1 MNISSSDSIIQISGV
16 DSAEF
21 LQGQITNDINFV
33 SENKILTS
41 AICNVKG
48 RVLAVFRILRI
59 SSGFLI
65 FVNKSVAE
73 KFKTHLEK
81 YAVFFKTKIEFID
94 KAIDGIEIISESDW
108 KLNCIERGFV
118 EITESISE
126 VFTPHELNYQNLGL
140 INFEKGCFTGQEV
153 IARMHYRGKLKF
165 SLAKFSVDERNLLK
179 ELDFIFNKDG
189 KKLGQV
195 VLEEK
200 NEGLVTLKDKL
211 VTKKDL
217 FDENLKNI
225 NFLNIESIKYSN

>member
-179 ELDFIFNKDG
+179 ELDFVFNKAG

-195 VLEEK
+195 VLKEK

-211 VTKKDL
+211 VTKKNL

-225 NFLNIESIKYSN
+225 NFLNIESI

>member
-33 SENKILTS
+33 SDNKILTS

-48 RVLAVFRILRI
+48 RVVAVFRILRI

-179 ELDFIFNKDG
+179 ELDFVFNKAG

-195 VLEEK
+195 VLKEK

-211 VTKKDL
+211 VTKKNL

-225 NFLNIESIKYSN
+225 NFLNIESI

>member
-33 SENKILTS
+33 SDNKILTS

-48 RVLAVFRILRI
+48 RVLAVFRILRS

-94 KAIDGIEIISESDW
+94 KAIDGIEIISESEW

-179 ELDFIFNKDG
+179 ELDFVFNKAG

-195 VLEEK
+195 VLKEK

-211 VTKKDL
+211 VTKKNL

-225 NFLNIESIKYSN
+225 NFLNIESI

>member
-33 SENKILTS
+33 SDNKILTS

-48 RVLAVFRILRI
+48 RVLAVFRILRS

-140 INFEKGCFTGQEV
+140 INFKKGCFTGQEV

-179 ELDFIFNKDG
+179 ELDFVFNKAG

-195 VLEEK
+195 VLKEK

-211 VTKKDL
+211 VTKKNL

-225 NFLNIESIKYSN
+225 NFLNIESI

>member
-165 SLAKFSVDERNLLK
+165 SLAKFSVNEGNLLK

-195 VLEEK
+195 VLKEK
-200 NEGLVTLKDKL
+200 NEGLVTLKDKF
-211 VTKKDL
+211 VTEKDF

-225 NFLNIESIKYSN
+225 NFLNIESI

>member
-33 SENKILTS
+33 SDNKILTS

-48 RVLAVFRILRI
+48 RVLAVFRILR
-59 SSGFLI
+59 SSSDFLI

-179 ELDFIFNKDG
+179 ELDFVFNKAG
-189 KKLGQV
+189 KNLGKV
-195 VLEEK
+195 VLKEK

-211 VTKKDL
+211 VTKKNL

-225 NFLNIESIKYSN
+225 NFLNIESI

>member
-165 SLAKFSVDERNLLK
+165 SLAKFSVDEGNLLK

-195 VLEEK
+195 VLKEK

-211 VTKKDL
+211 VTEKDF
-217 FDENLKNI
+217 FDKNLKNI
-225 NFLNIESIKYSN
+225 NFLNIESI

>member
-179 ELDFIFNKDG
+179 ELDFIFNKAG

-195 VLEEK
+195 VLKEK

-225 NFLNIESIKYSN
+225 NFLNIESI

>member
-48 RVLAVFRILRI
+48 RVLAVFRILR
-59 SSGFLI
+59 SSSDFLI

-126 VFTPHELNYQNLGL
+126 VFTPHELNYQNLGDL
-140 INFEKGCFTGQEV
+140 
-153 IARMHYRGKLKF
+153 
-165 SLAKFSVDERNLLK
+165 
-179 ELDFIFNKDG
+179 
-189 KKLGQV
+189 
-195 VLEEK
+195 
-200 NEGLVTLKDKL
+200 NEHLQNHLH
-211 VTKKDL
+211 
-217 FDENLKNI
+217 F
-225 NFLNIESIKYSN
+225 

>member
-33 SENKILTS
+33 SDNKILTS

-211 VTKKDL
+211 VTEKDL

-225 NFLNIESIKYSN
+225 NFLNIESI

>member
-33 SENKILTS
+33 SDNKILTS

-48 RVLAVFRILRI
+48 RVLAVFRILR
-59 SSGFLI
+59 SSSDFLI

-126 VFTPHELNYQNLGL
+126 VFTPHELNYQNLGI

-179 ELDFIFNKDG
+179 ELDFIFNKAG

-195 VLEEK
+195 VLKEK

-211 VTKKDL
+211 VTKKNL

-225 NFLNIESIKYSN
+225 NFLNIESI

>member
-211 VTKKDL
+211 VTKKNL

-225 NFLNIESIKYSN
+225 NFLNIESI

>member
-33 SENKILTS
+33 SDNKILTS

-48 RVLAVFRILRI
+48 RVLAVFRILRS

-65 FVNKSVAE
+65 FVNNTVAK
-73 KFKTHLEK
+73 KFKNHLEK

-94 KAIDGIEIISESDW
+94 NAINGIEIIPLSDW
-108 KLNCIERGFV
+108 KLDCIEKGFV
-118 EITESISE
+118 EINESISE
-126 VFTPHELNYQNLGL
+126 AFTPHELNYQNLGL
-140 INFEKGCFTGQEV
+140 ISFEKGCFTGQEV

-165 SLAKFSVDERNLLK
+165 SLAKFSVNDENFLK
-179 ELDFIFNKDG
+179 EQDYVFDKDG

-195 VLEEK
+195 VSEERNK
-200 NEGLVTLKDKL
+200 GLITFKDKSAI
-211 VTKKDL
+211 KKEL
-217 FDENLKNI
+217 FGKNLKRI
-225 NFLNIESIKYSN
+225 KFLNIESI

>member
-33 SENKILTS
+33 SDNKILTS

-48 RVLAVFRILRI
+48 RVLAVFRILRS

-179 ELDFIFNKDG
+179 ELDFIFNKAG

-195 VLEEK
+195 VLKEK

-225 NFLNIESIKYSN
+225 NFLNIESI

>member
-165 SLAKFSVDERNLLK
+165 SLAKFSVNEGNLLK

-200 NEGLVTLKDKL
+200 NEGLVTLKDKF
-211 VTKKDL
+211 VTEKDF

-225 NFLNIESIKYSN
+225 NFLNIESI

>member
-33 SENKILTS
+33 SDNKILTS

-48 RVLAVFRILRI
+48 RVLAVFRILRS

-140 INFEKGCFTGQEV
+140 INFEKGCYTGQEV

-179 ELDFIFNKDG
+179 ELDFVFNKAG

-195 VLEEK
+195 VLKEK

-211 VTKKDL
+211 VTKKNL

-225 NFLNIESIKYSN
+225 NFLNIESI

>member
-33 SENKILTS
+33 SDNKILTS

-48 RVLAVFRILRI
+48 RVLAVFRILRS

-179 ELDFIFNKDG
+179 ELDFIFNKAG

-195 VLEEK
+195 VLKEK

-211 VTKKDL
+211 VTKKNL

-225 NFLNIESIKYSN
+225 NFLNIESI

>member
-165 SLAKFSVDERNLLK
+165 SLAKFSVDEGNLLK

-211 VTKKDL
+211 VTEKDF

-225 NFLNIESIKYSN
+225 NFLKIESI

>member
-33 SENKILTS
+33 SGNKILTS

-48 RVLAVFRILRI
+48 RVLAVFRILRS

-179 ELDFIFNKDG
+179 ELDFIFNKAG

-195 VLEEK
+195 VLKEK

-211 VTKKDL
+211 VTKKNL

-225 NFLNIESIKYSN
+225 NFLNIESI

>member
-165 SLAKFSVDERNLLK
+165 SLAKFSVNEGNLLK

-211 VTKKDL
+211 VTEKDF
-217 FDENLKNI
+217 FDKNLKNI
-225 NFLNIESIKYSN
+225 NFLNIESI

>member
-33 SENKILTS
+33 SDNKILTS

-48 RVLAVFRILRI
+48 RVLAVFRILRS

-179 ELDFIFNKDG
+179 ELDFVFNKAG

-195 VLEEK
+195 GLKEK

-211 VTKKDL
+211 VTKKNL

-225 NFLNIESIKYSN
+225 NFLNIESI

>member
-33 SENKILTS
+33 SDNKILTS

-200 NEGLVTLKDKL
+200 NEGIVTLKDKL
-211 VTKKDL
+211 STEKD
-217 FDENLKNI
+217 FIDENLKNI
-225 NFLNIESIKYSN
+225 NFLNIESI

>member
-33 SENKILTS
+33 SDNKILTS

-179 ELDFIFNKDG
+179 ELDFVFNKAG

-195 VLEEK
+195 VLKEK

-211 VTKKDL
+211 VTKKNL

-225 NFLNIESIKYSN
+225 NFLNIESI

>member
-33 SENKILTS
+33 SDNKILTS

-48 RVLAVFRILRI
+48 RVLAVFRILRS

-179 ELDFIFNKDG
+179 ELDFVFNKAG

-195 VLEEK
+195 VLKEK

-211 VTKKDL
+211 VTKKNL

-225 NFLNIESIKYSN
+225 NFLNIVSI

>member
-1 MNISSSDSIIQISGV
+1 M
-16 DSAEF
+16 
-21 LQGQITNDINFV
+21 
-33 SENKILTS
+33 
-41 AICNVKG
+41 
-48 RVLAVFRILRI
+48 
-59 SSGFLI
+59 
-65 FVNKSVAE
+65 
-73 KFKTHLEK
+73 
-81 YAVFFKTKIEFID
+81 
-94 KAIDGIEIISESDW
+94 
-108 KLNCIERGFV
+108 

-165 SLAKFSVDERNLLK
+165 SLAKFSVNEGNLLK

-200 NEGLVTLKDKL
+200 NEGLVTLKDKF
-211 VTKKDL
+211 VTEKDF

-225 NFLNIESIKYSN
+225 NFLNIESI

>member
-48 RVLAVFRILRI
+48 RVLAVFRILRS

-179 ELDFIFNKDG
+179 ELDFIFNKAG

-195 VLEEK
+195 VLKEK

-211 VTKKDL
+211 VTKKNL
-217 FDENLKNI
+217 FDDNLKNI
-225 NFLNIESIKYSN
+225 NFLNIESI

>member
-33 SENKILTS
+33 SGNKILTS

-48 RVLAVFRILRI
+48 RVLAVFRILRS

-179 ELDFIFNKDG
+179 ELDFVFNKAG

-195 VLEEK
+195 VLKEK

-211 VTKKDL
+211 VTKKNL

-225 NFLNIESIKYSN
+225 NFLNIESI

>member
-1 MNISSSDSIIQISGV
+1 MKISSSDSIIQISGV

-21 LQGQITNDINFV
+21 LQGQITNDINFA
-33 SENKILTS
+33 SESKMSSS
-41 AICNVKG
+41 AICNEKG
-48 RVLAVFRILRI
+48 RIIAVFKILKTG
-59 SSGFLI
+59 SGFLI
-65 FVNKSVAE
+65 FVNNTVAK
-73 KFKTHLEK
+73 KFKNHLEK
-81 YAVFFKTKIEFID
+81 YVVFFKTKIEFID

-179 ELDFIFNKDG
+179 ELDFVFNKAG

-195 VLEEK
+195 VLKEK

-225 NFLNIESIKYSN
+225 NFLNIESI

>member
-48 RVLAVFRILRI
+48 RVLAVFRILRS

-179 ELDFIFNKDG
+179 ELDFVFNKAG

-195 VLEEK
+195 VLKEK

-211 VTKKDL
+211 VTKKNL

-225 NFLNIESIKYSN
+225 NFLNIESI

>member
-33 SENKILTS
+33 SDNKILTS

-48 RVLAVFRILRI
+48 RVLAVFRILRS

-179 ELDFIFNKDG
+179 ELDFVFNKAG

-195 VLEEK
+195 VLKEK

-211 VTKKDL
+211 VTKKNL

-225 NFLNIESIKYSN
+225 NFLNIESI

>member
-33 SENKILTS
+33 SDNKILTS

-48 RVLAVFRILRI
+48 RVLAVFRILRS

-126 VFTPHELNYQNLGL
+126 VFTPHELNYQNLRL

-179 ELDFIFNKDG
+179 ELDFVFNKAG

-195 VLEEK
+195 VLKEK

-211 VTKKDL
+211 VTKKNL

-225 NFLNIESIKYSN
+225 NFLNIESI

>member
-94 KAIDGIEIISESDW
+94 KAIDSIEIISESDW

-165 SLAKFSVDERNLLK
+165 SLAKFSVDEGNLLK

-211 VTKKDL
+211 VTEKDF
-217 FDENLKNI
+217 FDKNLKNI
-225 NFLNIESIKYSN
+225 NFLNIESM

>member
-179 ELDFIFNKDG
+179 ELDFVFNKAG

-195 VLEEK
+195 VLKEK

-225 NFLNIESIKYSN
+225 NFLNIESI